1 MLNKVKK
8 VIMILIK
15 NTHIFKNS
23 MINRFKKKK
32 KKRTQPKKLGKK
44 KKKKELDEKILLQTN
59 YNLEQD

>member
-32 KKRTQPKKLGKK
+32 KKNTTKKIGKK

>member
-44 KKKKELDEKILLQTN
+44 KKKENDEKILLQTN